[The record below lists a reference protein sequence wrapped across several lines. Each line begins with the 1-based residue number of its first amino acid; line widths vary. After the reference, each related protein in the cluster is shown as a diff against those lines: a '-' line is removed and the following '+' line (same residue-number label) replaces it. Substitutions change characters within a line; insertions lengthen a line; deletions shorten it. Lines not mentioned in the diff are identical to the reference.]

1 MFASNCKSFLK
12 FSFVD
17 FHYFN
22 HYSVCFFLCFA
33 SCAPLLVRFACCF
46 IISHHHCLLPAAS
59 AAKALDAAMNLLYS
73 FWLCQSTRK
82 MKMGEKFCRDS
93 ICMVGC
99 RLNVYFHHETKHSL
113 IHTHKWTCSTST
125 STNTT
130 TIITLTHT
138 HRRAHKVLMTETLCS
153 H

>member
-22 HYSVCFFLCFA
+22 HYSVCFFFCFA
-33 SCAPLLVRFACCF
+33 SCAPLLVRFVFCMLFYHFSPSLSVACCF
-46 IISHHHCLLPAAS
+46 C
-59 AAKALDAAMNLLYS
+59 
-73 FWLCQSTRK
+73 CQSSWCCH
-82 MKMGEKFCRDS
+82 ES
-93 ICMVGC
+93 IVFILTVPIYKKNEDGREILSRFNMYGWLQAKCILSS
-99 RLNVYFHHETKHSL
+99 RNKTLSY
-113 IHTHKWTCSTST
+113 IHKWTCSTST
-125 STNTT
+125 STNT